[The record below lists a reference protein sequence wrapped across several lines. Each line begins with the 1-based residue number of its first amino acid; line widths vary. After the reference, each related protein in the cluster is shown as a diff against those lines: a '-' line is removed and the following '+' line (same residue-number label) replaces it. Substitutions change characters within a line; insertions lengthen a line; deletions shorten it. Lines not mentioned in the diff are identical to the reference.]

1 MSEYHALGNIITN
14 AIKEKRIIEFDY
26 DGYHRIAE
34 PHVYGAVDG
43 KHELLIYQIAGR
55 SSSGRL
61 PDWRRMKLKKIIN
74 LILTGQYFVGKRG
87 CTSGIH
93 SSFDRK
99 FAIVN

>member
-1 MSEYHALGNIITN
+1 MSEYHSLGNIITN

-34 PHVYGAVDG
+34 PHVYGTVGG
-43 KHELLIYQIAGR
+43 KHELLIYQIVGR

-61 PDWRRMKLKKIIN
+61 PDWRRMKLKKITN
-74 LILTGQYFVGKRG
+74 LMFTGQYFEGKRESS
-87 CTSGIH
+87 SGIH
-93 SSFDRK
+93 SSFDRR